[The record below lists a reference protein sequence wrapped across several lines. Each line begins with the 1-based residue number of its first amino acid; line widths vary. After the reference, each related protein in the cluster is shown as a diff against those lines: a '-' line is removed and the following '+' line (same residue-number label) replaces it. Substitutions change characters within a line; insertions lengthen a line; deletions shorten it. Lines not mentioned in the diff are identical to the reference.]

1 MPIKTTIDVH
11 SLISKQPVRTNA
23 WNKHRRRVLEN
34 PPLRTVEL
42 LKKKKKKKRFNSRLL
57 CVDDFDLR
65 FRNICSIKV

>member
-42 LKKKKKKKRFNSRLL
+42 LKKKKKKTVQFPFARI
-57 CVDDFDLR
+57 DDFDLR